1 MRENTNKALMVNSLV
16 LYVRMAITSVCTLFT
31 TRFGLQA
38 LGVVD
43 YGLFSLLGGIIAFIT
58 IINNIMVATS
68 NRYIAFAI
76 GRGNIEEANKQFNVN
91 LILHALIA
99 VFVLIVAYPVGDWYI
114 HRFVNYDGPISNA
127 MMVYCISVAGCI
139 ISFLSVP
146 YNGLLMAKEKFV
158 VMSGLEVFLHI
169 VKLIVTWFLIY
180 YFSQKLLIYTLA
192 FAIVHAAPTLFYS
205 LYCSHFYPE
214 IVRVRRIRDKNM
226 YKSVFK
232 FSAWIGVGSIAHAGK
247 VHGAAIIVNTFF
259 NTVMNSAMGVASSLN
274 SFITLFAL
282 NIIQPM
288 APQITKSY
296 AIGDKART
304 DELLVMST
312 KYCYLLT
319 LLIGAVFLVAPEW
332 IMSLWLKEV
341 PPYATIFLVLFVI
354 DNIVMSLN
362 SGIQNIIFASGE
374 ISSYQIC
381 SSSLNILAI
390 ILGYFVLRA
399 GAPAYFLIVAYII
412 VSIIRFFVLQW
423 VLHHTL
429 NYDNSILWKKS
440 YLPSLTV
447 TLLCIPIF
455 FLPDFVHP
463 VIKIAFSLMYLSAV
477 IFFLGLN
484 HIERNKLVGLL
495 KNQLLRSA
503 S

>member
-1 MRENTNKALMVNSLV
+1 MVNSLV

-362 SGIQNIIFASGE
+362 SGIQNIIF
-374 ISSYQIC
+374 
-381 SSSLNILAI
+381 
-390 ILGYFVLRA
+390 
-399 GAPAYFLIVAYII
+399 
-412 VSIIRFFVLQW
+412 
-423 VLHHTL
+423 
-429 NYDNSILWKKS
+429 
-440 YLPSLTV
+440 PS
-447 TLLCIPIF
+447 
-455 FLPDFVHP
+455 
-463 VIKIAFSLMYLSAV
+463 
-477 IFFLGLN
+477 
-484 HIERNKLVGLL
+484 
-495 KNQLLRSA
+495 
-503 S
+503 

>member
-1 MRENTNKALMVNSLV
+1 MVNSLV

-232 FSAWIGVGSIAHAGK
+232 FSWR
-247 VHGAAIIVNTFF
+247 
-259 NTVMNSAMGVASSLN
+259 
-274 SFITLFAL
+274 
-282 NIIQPM
+282 
-288 APQITKSY
+288 SY
-296 AIGDKART
+296 Y
-304 DELLVMST
+304 S
-312 KYCYLLT
+312 
-319 LLIGAVFLVAPEW
+319 
-332 IMSLWLKEV
+332 
-341 PPYATIFLVLFVI
+341 
-354 DNIVMSLN
+354 
-362 SGIQNIIFASGE
+362 
-374 ISSYQIC
+374 
-381 SSSLNILAI
+381 
-390 ILGYFVLRA
+390 
-399 GAPAYFLIVAYII
+399 
-412 VSIIRFFVLQW
+412 
-423 VLHHTL
+423 
-429 NYDNSILWKKS
+429 
-440 YLPSLTV
+440 
-447 TLLCIPIF
+447 
-455 FLPDFVHP
+455 
-463 VIKIAFSLMYLSAV
+463 
-477 IFFLGLN
+477 
-484 HIERNKLVGLL
+484 
-495 KNQLLRSA
+495 
-503 S
+503 